1 MYFANTRIAASIA
14 EKLAQL
20 SKFVTVSN
28 GMGYYDINVGAE
40 NFFCQLLNLGYELDL
55 INLNQIKPNYP
66 AIDLGDKTQRVC
78 FQITSTNTSA
88 KLNHTLDQF
97 TRHGLDADYNH
108 LIFLVISDKPLPAV
122 KTLSGVT
129 VEVWDVAKLATTIV
143 AGADLDKVTKINDFL
158 INNLKSSSG
167 GSPSFLPSLITKP
180 AFQGSFDAFLG
191 DMGFANDDPDANEVA
206 HAVRKLYEIINDLT
220 SEERAFL
227 YYILEIG
234 ADPAPGSG
242 FPGDRTF
249 ASIATVDRRV
259 GGRQAAYDLYQSIH
273 PFGIVDI
280 ESEYQPGFD
289 GPYIPVYTAS
299 FYGGVD
305 VNILTAIR
313 YFCKKDRVLLRRIIV
328 DADFSALC

>member
-1 MYFANTRIAASIA
+1 MYFADTRISASIA
-14 EKLAQL
+14 EKLSQL

-40 NFFCQLLNLGYELDL
+40 NFFCQLLNLGYGLDL

-66 AIDLGDKTQRVC
+66 AIDLGDKAQRVC
-78 FQITSTNTSA
+78 FQITSTNTST

-97 TRHGLDADYNH
+97 TKYGLDADYNH
-108 LIFLVISDKPLPAV
+108 LIFLVISDKPLPAL
-122 KTLSGVT
+122 KTLPGVT
-129 VEVWDVAKLATTIV
+129 VEVWDVAKLAATIV
-143 AGADLDKVTKINDFL
+143 TGADLQKLTKINDFL
-158 INNLKSSSG
+158 VSNLKSSS
-167 GSPSFLPSLITKP
+167 STLPSFLPSLIASP
-180 AFQGSFDAFLG
+180 AFQGSFDALLK
-191 DMGFANDDPDANEVA
+191 DMGFENDDPDAAEISN
-206 HAVRKLYEIINDLT
+206 AVKKLHEIISDLAP
-220 SEERAFL
+220 EERGFL

-249 ASIATVDRRV
+249 APIATVDRRV
-259 GGRQAAYDLYQSIH
+259 GGAQEAYNLYQSIH
-273 PFGIVDI
+273 PFGLVDV
-280 ESEYQPGFD
+280 ENEYQPGYD
-289 GPYIPVYTAS
+289 GPYIPVYTAR

-313 YFCKKDRVLLRRIIV
+313 YFCKKDRSLLRRIIV